1 MNAQLANW
9 DDLRVFLAVA
19 RAGSLSSA
27 ARSLGVNHST
37 VFRRITGLE
46 EMLGV
51 RLFERLPTGYAL
63 TPAGE
68 EALGIVERMAADVA
82 TLDRTVTG
90 QDLRLS
96 GTVRITATDMLALWL
111 LPEHLRQFRALH
123 PGIEVEIVVG
133 NEALNLSRRETDIA
147 LRIGNTPP
155 ETLVGRRVGRL
166 AFAVYAATGLER
178 LDVDPGHNEW
188 IGFGSSHGPLSRNLA
203 RWWPGMRQVYRTNS
217 IVAAVAAARARIG
230 LAALP
235 CVIADRDP
243 GLVRVAP
250 FPEDF
255 ALDLWLLTHED
266 LRNTARIRALLDFLG
281 AALQADADLLEGRRP
296 GKPGPAGA

>member
-19 RAGSLSSA
+19 RAGSLSGA

-37 VFRRITGLE
+37 VFRRIAGLE
-46 EMLGV
+46 ETLGV
-51 RLFERLPTGYAL
+51 RLFDRLPTGYAL

-68 EALGIVERMAADVA
+68 KTFGIVERIEADVT

-96 GTVRITATDMLALWL
+96 GTVRITAIDMLAFWL
-111 LPEHLRQFRALH
+111 LPDHIRQFRESY

-133 NEALNLSRRETDIA
+133 NETLNLSRRETDIA

-166 AFAVYAATGLER
+166 EFAIYGAPEYCAAHPDTDLAQQ
-178 LDVDPGHNEW
+178 DW
-188 IGFGSSHGPLSRNLA
+188 IGFDNAHAPLTRQFESFLPGVRPAVRSNSVACAVRLA
-203 RWWPGMRQVYRTNS
+203 KAGL
-217 IVAAVAAARARIG
+217 G
-230 LAALP
+230 LALLP
-235 CVIADRDP
+235 CAIA
-243 GLVRVAP
+243 GLKPDLTRVAELP
-250 FPEDF
+250 DAFS
-255 ALDLWLLTHED
+255 LDLWLLTHED
-266 LRNTARIRALLDFLG
+266 LRHTARIRAVMDFMTSALG
-281 AALQADADLLEGRRP
+281 EALTPNTKGM
-296 GKPGPAGA
+296 

>member
-19 RAGSLSSA
+19 RAGSLSGA

-37 VFRRITGLE
+37 VFRRIAGFE
-46 EMLGV
+46 ETLGV

-68 EALGIVERMAADVA
+68 ETLRIVESIEADVA

-96 GTVRITATDMLALWL
+96 GTVRITATDMLAFWL
-111 LPEHLRQFRALH
+111 LPEHLGRFRAAY

-155 ETLVGRRVGRL
+155 ETLVGRQVGRL
-166 AFAVYAATGLER
+166 DFAIYGGPDYCAAH
-178 LDVDPGHNEW
+178 PGTDLAQHDW
-188 IGFGSSHGPLSRNLA
+188 IGLDNAHAPLTRRFEQFLPGVRPAVRSNSVACTVRLA
-203 RWWPGMRQVYRTNS
+203 KAGL
-217 IVAAVAAARARIG
+217 G
-230 LAALP
+230 LAVLP
-235 CVIADRDP
+235 CAIADLKPD
-243 GLVRVAP
+243 LIRVAEVP
-250 FPEDF
+250 DTFS
-255 ALDLWLLTHED
+255 LNLWLLTHED
-266 LRNTARIRALLDFLG
+266 LRHTARIRAVMDFLTP
-281 AALQADADLLEGRRP
+281 ALAESLKGDRKRSDI
-296 GKPGPAGA
+296 